1 MTGGASGARA
11 RRGRGLL
18 SGPPLT
24 PEKSAEKQ
32 CGGWLFTVDRE
43 GRLCELESLRDRGVI
58 SEEEFRRQRAA
69 WFEG

>member
-1 MTGGASGARA
+1 
-11 RRGRGLL
+11 
-18 SGPPLT
+18 
-24 PEKSAEKQ
+24 
-32 CGGWLFTVDRE
+32 VDRE

>member
-1 MTGGASGARA
+1 MTGAGRAARG

-18 SGPPLT
+18 SGPPPK
-24 PEKSAEKQ
+24 PETSTEKQ

-58 SEEEFRRQRAA
+58 SDEEFRRQRAA
-69 WFEG
+69 WFER